1 MDLRDTGIT
10 WKKKE
15 TWKEQKEG
23 VMKQRNKL
31 QDVYSKQRDNNER
44 GQNKSY
50 PSSVF
55 LMYEASSR
63 ITFLLKNCLYI
74 YNLMIS

>member
-55 LMYEASSR
+55 LMYMRQVPELH
-63 ITFLLKNCLYI
+63 FF
-74 YNLMIS
+74 